1 MSSLILQDFANPKKK
16 KENSSQALDSAIM
29 LTPLYYIIICR
40 FNITILS
47 ILNAETSVHEVLWLR
62 INYLCA
68 AFSKQ
73 TMYFFATLR
82 VMPLKWYG
90 LITPGS

>member
-1 MSSLILQDFANPKKK
+1 MVVGSLKILVSKKT
-16 KENSSQALDSAIM
+16 ENSPQALDSAIK
-29 LTPLYYIIICR
+29 LTPLYSIIICR

-47 ILNAETSVHEVLWLR
+47 ILNAETRVHEVLWLR

-68 AFSKQ
+68 AFSKE

-82 VMPLKWYG
+82 VMP
-90 LITPGS
+90 